1 MYKLK
6 YIFSIYV
13 IHFIPLF
20 FKCANTFGSS
30 QSIEIT
36 IKTMKWKICETNHSK
51 LESSNTCGTRKG
63 SHRNTVWEAMWV
75 RITGFVI
82 RFHLKKKKPSRLRQI
97 SSQSRRVKKPFI
109 KYYNISLFFII
120 IILQKEL
127 LR

>member
-30 QSIEIT
+30 WE
-36 IKTMKWKICETNHSK
+36 ICETNHSK

-75 RITGFVI
+75 RMKLDVTGFVI
-82 RFHLKKKKPSRLRQI
+82 RFHLKKKKQAD
-97 SSQSRRVKKPFI
+97 
-109 KYYNISLFFII
+109 
-120 IILQKEL
+120 
-127 LR
+127 

>member
-13 IHFIPLF
+13 IHFIQLF

-75 RITGFVI
+75 RMKLDVTGFVI
-82 RFHLKKKKPSRLRQI
+82 RFHLKKKKNKQI
-97 SSQSRRVKKPFI
+97 KTNFKSKQKSQETF
-109 KYYNISLFFII
+109 Y
-120 IILQKEL
+120 
-127 LR
+127 